1 MALRLNNQFGL
12 WCRSEEAMELLNL
25 NGEGVQI
32 GDIGADELAQMAGK
46 PALSVSLADGR
57 VVVLV
62 GMTRDE
68 CRQCL
73 PAFLAP
79 ARFTVS
85 AA

>member
-1 MALRLNNQFGL
+1 MLTPQQWFDQG
-12 WCRSEEAMELLNL
+12 CRSEEQMELLTL
-25 NGEGVQI
+25 IGEGVQI
-32 GDIGADELAQMAGK
+32 GDIGADELSQMAGK

-73 PAFLAP
+73 PAFMAP
-79 ARFTVS
+79 ARLTVS